1 MPMMW
6 LQLHGL
12 QCLET
17 VTAAVIA
24 VVGGCAAAAAV
35 VVAAVAHTFLS
46 TQTRNVH
53 DVVGPCVVVLV
64 NLTVC
69 VARNLLLVLWQDQ

>member
-12 QCLET
+12 QCLVT

-24 VVGGCAAAAAV
+24 FVGGCAAAVA
-35 VVAAVAHTFLS
+35 VVAAFAHSFLF

-53 DVVGPCVVVLV
+53 DVVGPCVVELV
-64 NLTVC
+64 NITMC
-69 VARNLLLVLWQDQ
+69 V

>member
-12 QCLET
+12 QCLVT

-35 VVAAVAHTFLS
+35 AAAAVVAAVAHTVLF
-46 TQTRNVH
+46 TQARESRDVH

-64 NLTVC
+64 NPTMC
-69 VARNLLLVLWQDQ
+69 V

>member
-12 QCLET
+12 QCLVT

-24 VVGGCAAAAAV
+24 VVGGCAAAVVV
-35 VVAAVAHTFLS
+35 VVAAVVVHTNTKRS
-46 TQTRNVH
+46 
-53 DVVGPCVVVLV
+53 
-64 NLTVC
+64 
-69 VARNLLLVLWQDQ
+69 

>member
-1 MPMMW
+1 MMW

-12 QCLET
+12 QCLVT

-24 VVGGCAAAAAV
+24 VVGGCAAAAV

-46 TQTRNVH
+46 TRNVH

-69 VARNLLLVLWQDQ
+69 AARNLLLVLWQDQ